1 MQKWK
6 LLAYSFLKVFYL
18 LCFFAFVSM
27 FSFYF
32 FLPGN
37 QGEQNISSVW
47 SHSFPFLFLPILF
60 NILKF
65 DKGQSIARKCKN
77 PTPYMEPEEE
87 QNFNNFFGYFQ
98 ISEQKINT
106 QSCRDRSA
114 SNLTKGFPW
123 WFDVIA
129 PFKNMLKVWLQFHLC
144 QKWSHLTR
152 PLLLLLCSW
161 KFINYELHLR
171 ICRHVFSLQR
181 GSNCLLFVLWCVPIQ
196 QNEITAFITSCA
208 FQALDPNVLKQA
220 VLFVCVKNN
229 ISPHLTP
236 LLFSWGLL

>member
-1 MQKWK
+1 
-6 LLAYSFLKVFYL
+6 
-18 LCFFAFVSM
+18 M

-129 PFKNMLKVWLQFHLC
+129 PFKNMLKVWLQEAAIPLVPEVVSSHSASTVAIVLLEVYKLWIAFKNLQTCIFFAKRKKLLIICPLMCAHTAKWNHCLYNILC
-144 QKWSHLTR
+144 IPSTWPKCIETS
-152 PLLLLLCSW
+152 S
-161 KFINYELHLR
+161 I
-171 ICRHVFSLQR
+171 ICVR
-181 GSNCLLFVLWCVPIQ
+181 
-196 QNEITAFITSCA
+196 E
-208 FQALDPNVLKQA
+208 K
-220 VLFVCVKNN
+220 
-229 ISPHLTP
+229 
-236 LLFSWGLL
+236 